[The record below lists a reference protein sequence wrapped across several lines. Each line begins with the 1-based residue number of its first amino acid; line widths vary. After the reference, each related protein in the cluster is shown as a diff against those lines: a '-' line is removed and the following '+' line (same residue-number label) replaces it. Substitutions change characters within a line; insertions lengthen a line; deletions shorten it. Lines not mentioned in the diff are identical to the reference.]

1 MSQHDTKHWKETLRK
16 IHNDYKLAITLV
28 IIAIG
33 FLISFAVRSQTDII
47 SIFIGQLGMFISGV
61 VAVTFFYE
69 WLIKDTSNQIFLDD
83 MKDNFEK
90 TLNNYN
96 IQSKYPIIH
105 EKGRLEIQEKVAI
118 IKETRQEYIE
128 VALAMHTF
136 TEYFTT
142 RSSAEFKNEIVLLLD
157 KGVNFKFYLLD
168 PDSEIAGYYA
178 KIRNEPGLLR
188 KIHESKTELLK
199 LKTEFE
205 KRGCRGKF
213 EIYFYENFPYFSLT
227 IIDKD
232 LESGRVLVSNYLP
245 LEKRAEMPVIEITKK
260 ENSELMKK
268 YVECLNIIIKDSSEV
283 V

>member
-1 MSQHDTKHWKETLRK
+1 MGQQDNNWKETLRK
-16 IHNDYKLAITLV
+16 VHNDYKLVITLV

-33 FLISFAVRSQTDII
+33 FLVSFVVRSQTDIVL
-47 SIFIGQLGMFISGV
+47 IFIGQLGMFISGV

-83 MKDNFEK
+83 MKDNIEK

-136 TEYFTT
+136 TGYFTT

-157 KGVNFKFYLLD
+157 KGVDFKFYLLD
-168 PDSEIAGYYA
+168 PDSEIAGYYV

-232 LESGRVLVSNYLP
+232 LESGRALVSNYLP